1 MILKITMKITNLLL
15 LVILIDLLSCEKH
28 EEKSPTDASSIE
40 IAGNWEIIRITGG
53 HIGRPWIPDWY
64 KYLYIK
70 PNAEFGFFNDTI
82 LLACGI
88 ITTEAD
94 SNNDLWYKFNVDS
107 TKIEPS
113 VPLPTYLPKRVNLL
127 DSKNLVLADP
137 CCDLNTYI
145 FVKTK
150 RKSEFDW

>member
-1 MILKITMKITNLLL
+1 MKITNLLL
-15 LVILIDLLSCEKH
+15 LVILIGFLSCEKH
-28 EEKSPTDASSIE
+28 EDKLPIDASSIE

-53 HIGRPWIPDWY
+53 PIGRPLPPDWYEY

-88 ITTEAD
+88 ITSEAD

-107 TKIEPS
+107 TKI
-113 VPLPTYLPKRVNLL
+113 VPTVLLPTNLPQRVNLL

-137 CCDLNTYI
+137 CCELNTYI
-145 FVKTK
+145 YVKTK